1 MEMNHRGARFR
12 SDACC
17 KRAFRYA
24 GGSAGVAMR
33 NGEDAGCCMR
43 HVAGYRLP
51 SASHAVY
58 ALQGLQPAIAPFRPL
73 YSFIE
78 NAVEQPYLSSK
89 ALRSIVLVESLF
101 ALVVLTVVL

>member
-1 MEMNHRGARFR
+1 MEMDHRGVRFR

-51 SASHAVY
+51 SASHAAC
-58 ALQGLQPAIAPFRPL
+58 ALQGLQPAIAPPRPL

-78 NAVEQPYLSSK
+78 NEVEHSNVSSK
-89 ALRSIVLVESLF
+89 SERSIVLVESLF
-101 ALVVLTVVL
+101 TLVVSTVVV